1 MKKACVNFE
10 LNNDKGE
17 VVKKT
22 PLYDEHIKLGA
33 KMVEFAGFNMPVQY
47 KGVIEEHLTV
57 RTKVGMFDVSHM
69 GEFRVKGKEAFDF
82 VQYLTCNDVAKLSIK
97 QVQYSAFTTE
107 KGTVVDDLLVYK
119 VNDDE
124 YLLVVN
130 AANIDKDFSHLSRF
144 LDKFDVDLVN
154 ESDDTAQM
162 AIQGPKAEDTMFKLF
177 GDIVKEIKFYWFDYV
192 EFEGEKC
199 LLSRTGYTGE
209 DGFEIYCKPEIASKI
224 WQKILEAGEEYGIE
238 PCGLGA
244 RDTLRLE
251 ARMNL
256 YGNDMDET
264 TTVLEAGL
272 GWICKLDKGDFLGRE
287 ALLKQKEEG
296 LKKKLYGFEMVDKG
310 IPRHGYPVF
319 HNGEEVGVV
328 TSGSYAP
335 YLKKNIGLAYLPIE
349 LAKAGNEIE
358 IGIRKKRAKAITVKT
373 PFYKREKK

>member
-1 MKKACVNFE
+1 
-10 LNNDKGE
+10 
-17 VVKKT
+17 VKKT
-22 PLYDEHIKLGA
+22 PLYEEHIKLGA
-33 KMVEFAGFNMPVQY
+33 KMVEFAGFSMPVQY

-57 RTKVGMFDVSHM
+57 RTKVGIFDVSHM
-69 GEFRVKGKEAFDF
+69 GEFRLKGNQAFDF
-82 VQYLTCNDVAKLSIK
+82 VQYLTCNDVSKLSQK

-107 KGTVVDDLLVYK
+107 RGTVVDDLLVYK
-119 VNDDE
+119 VADDE

-130 AANIDKDFSHLSRF
+130 AANIEKDFKHLEKFVDR
-144 LDKFDVDLVN
+144 FDVDLIN
-154 ESDDTAQM
+154 ESDITAQM
-162 AIQGPKAEDTMFKLF
+162 AIQGPFAEKTMEKLF
-177 GDIVKEIKFYWFDYV
+177 GEIVKGIKFYWFDYV
-192 EFEGEKC
+192 EYKGEKC

-209 DGFEIYCKPEIASKI
+209 DGFEIYCRPELASSM
-224 WQKILEAGEEYGIE
+224 WNDILDAGKEYEIE

-272 GWICKLDKGDFLGRE
+272 GWICKLDKGDFLGRD

-296 LKKKLYGFEMVDKG
+296 LKKKLYGFEMVDRG

-319 HNGEEVGVV
+319 KDGKEIGVV
-328 TSGSYAP
+328 TSGSFAP
-335 YLKKNIGLAYLPIE
+335 YLKKNIGLAYLPVE

-358 IGIRKKRAKAITVKT
+358 IGIRKKMAKAITVKT

>member
-1 MKKACVNFE
+1 MKKACANFE
-10 LNNDKGE
+10 LNNEKGD

-57 RTKVGMFDVSHM
+57 RTKVGIFDVSHM
-69 GEFRVKGKEAFDF
+69 GEFRVKGKEAFDY

-130 AANIDKDFSHLSRF
+130 AANIDKDFAHLSRF
-144 LDKFDVDLVN
+144 TDKFDMTLTN
-154 ESDDTAQM
+154 ESDQTAQM

-177 GDIVKEIKFYWFDYV
+177 GDVVREMKYYWFDYV

-209 DGFEIYCKPEIASKI
+209 DGFEIYCKPEIAAKI
-224 WQKILEAGEEYGIE
+224 WQKILEAGKEYGIE

-296 LKKKLYGFEMVDKG
+296 LKKKLYGFEMVEKG

-358 IGIRKKRAKAITVKT
+358 IGIRKKRAKAVTVKT

>member
-1 MKKACVNFE
+1 M
-10 LNNDKGE
+10 
-17 VVKKT
+17 KKT
-22 PLYDEHIKLGA
+22 PLYEEHVKLGA
-33 KMVEFAGFNMPVQY
+33 KIVEFAGFLMPVQY
-47 KGVIEEHLTV
+47 KGVIDEHINV

-69 GEFRVKGKEAFDF
+69 GEFRVKGKQAFDF
-82 VQYLTCNDVAKLSIK
+82 VQYLTCNDVAKLSVK

-107 KGTVVDDLLVYK
+107 QGTVVDDLLVYK
-119 VNDDE
+119 VSDNE

-130 AANIDKDFSHLSRF
+130 AANIEKDFAHLKKF
-144 LDKFDVDLVN
+144 TDKFEVELVD
-154 ESDDTAQM
+154 ESDKTAQM

-177 GDIVKEIKFYWFDYV
+177 GEVAKTMKFYWFDYV
-192 EFEGEKC
+192 EYRGNTC

-209 DGFEIYCKPEIASKI
+209 DGFEIYCSPEIAGDL
-224 WQKILEAGEEYGIE
+224 WNDILKAGEEFGIM

-296 LKKKLYGFEMVDKG
+296 LKRKLYGFEMIDKG

-319 HNGEEVGVV
+319 KDGEEVGVV
-328 TSGSYAP
+328 TSGSFAP
-335 YLKKNIGLAYLPIE
+335 FLKKNIGLAYLPVE

-358 IGIRKKRAKAITVKT
+358 IGIRKKKAKAITVKT

>member
-1 MKKACVNFE
+1 M
-10 LNNDKGE
+10 
-17 VVKKT
+17 KKT
-22 PLYDEHIKLGA
+22 PLYEEHIKLGA
-33 KMVEFAGFNMPVQY
+33 KMVEFAGFSMPVQY
-47 KGVIEEHLTV
+47 KGVIEEHLVV
-57 RTKVGMFDVSHM
+57 RTKVGIFDVSHM
-69 GEFRVKGKEAFDF
+69 GEFRVKGNQAFNF
-82 VQYLTCNDVAKLSIK
+82 VQYLTCNDVSKLSQK

-119 VNDDE
+119 VADDE
-124 YLLVVN
+124 YFLVVN
-130 AANIDKDFSHLSRF
+130 AANIEKDFKHLEKFVDR
-144 LDKFDVDLVN
+144 FDVDLIN
-154 ESDDTAQM
+154 ESDITAQM
-162 AIQGPKAEDTMFKLF
+162 AIQGPFAEKTMEKLF
-177 GDIVKEIKFYWFDYV
+177 GEIVREIKFYWFDYV
-192 EFEGEKC
+192 EYNGEKC

-209 DGFEIYCKPEIASKI
+209 DGFEIYCKPELASSI
-224 WQKILEAGEEYGIE
+224 WNDILDAGKEYGIE

-272 GWICKLDKGDFLGRE
+272 GWICKLDKGDFLGRD

-296 LKKKLYGFEMVDKG
+296 LKRKLYGFEMIDKG

-319 HNGEEVGVV
+319 KDGKEIGVV
-328 TSGSYAP
+328 TSGSFAP
-335 YLKKNIGLAYLPIE
+335 YLKKNIGLAYLPVE

-358 IGIRKKRAKAITVKT
+358 IGIRKKMAKAITVKT

>member
-1 MKKACVNFE
+1 M
-10 LNNDKGE
+10 
-17 VVKKT
+17 KKT
-22 PLYDEHIKLGA
+22 PLYEEHIKLGA
-33 KMVEFAGFNMPVQY
+33 KMVEFAGFSMPVQY

-57 RTKVGMFDVSHM
+57 RTKVGIFDVSHM
-69 GEFRVKGKEAFDF
+69 GEFRLKGNQAFDF
-82 VQYLTCNDVAKLSIK
+82 VQYLTCNDVSKLSQK

-107 KGTVVDDLLVYK
+107 RGTVVDDLLVYK
-119 VNDDE
+119 VADDE

-130 AANIDKDFSHLSRF
+130 AANIEKDFKHLEKFVDR
-144 LDKFDVDLVN
+144 FDVDLIN
-154 ESDDTAQM
+154 ESDITAQM
-162 AIQGPKAEDTMFKLF
+162 AIQGPFAEKTMEKLF
-177 GDIVKEIKFYWFDYV
+177 GEIVKGIKFYWFDYV
-192 EFEGEKC
+192 EYKGEKC

-209 DGFEIYCKPEIASKI
+209 DGFEIYCRPELASSM
-224 WQKILEAGEEYGIE
+224 WNDILDAGKEYEIE

-272 GWICKLDKGDFLGRE
+272 GWICKLDKGDFLGRD

-296 LKKKLYGFEMVDKG
+296 LKKKLYGFEMVDRG

-319 HNGEEVGVV
+319 KDGKEIGVV
-328 TSGSYAP
+328 TSGSFAP
-335 YLKKNIGLAYLPIE
+335 YLKKNIGLAYLPVE

-358 IGIRKKRAKAITVKT
+358 IGIRKKMAKAITVKT

>member
-1 MKKACVNFE
+1 M
-10 LNNDKGE
+10 
-17 VVKKT
+17 KKT
-22 PLYDEHIKLGA
+22 PLYDDHVKLGA
-33 KMVEFAGFNMPVQY
+33 KIVEFAGFLMPVQY
-47 KGVIEEHLTV
+47 KGVIDEHMAV

-69 GEFRVKGKEAFDF
+69 GEFRVKGKQAFDF
-82 VQYLTCNDVAKLSIK
+82 VQYLTCNDVARLSVK

-119 VNDDE
+119 VSDQE

-130 AANIDKDFSHLSRF
+130 AANIDKDFAHLSRF
-144 LDKFDVDLVN
+144 TDKFDVELTN

-177 GDIVKEIKFYWFDYV
+177 GEVARTMKFYWFDYV
-192 EFEGEKC
+192 EYKGKTC

-209 DGFEIYCKPEIASKI
+209 DGFEIYCSPEIASDL
-224 WQKILEAGEEYGIE
+224 WNDILKAGEEFGIQ

-296 LKKKLYGFEMVDKG
+296 LKRKLYGFEMVDKG
-310 IPRHGYPVF
+310 IPRHGYPVYKD
-319 HNGEEVGVV
+319 GEEVGVV
-328 TSGSYAP
+328 TSGSFAP
-335 YLKKNIGLAYLPIE
+335 FLKKNIGLAYLPVE

>member
-1 MKKACVNFE
+1 M
-10 LNNDKGE
+10 
-17 VVKKT
+17 KKT

-69 GEFRVKGKEAFDF
+69 GEFRVKGNQAFDF
-82 VQYLTCNDVAKLSIK
+82 VQYLTCNDVAKLSTK

-130 AANIDKDFSHLSRF
+130 AANIDKDFAHLSKF
-144 LDKFDVDLVN
+144 TDKFDMALTN
-154 ESDDTAQM
+154 ESDQTAQM

-177 GDIVKEIKFYWFDYV
+177 GDIVKGIKLYWFDYV
-192 EFEGEKC
+192 EFEGERC

-224 WQKILEAGEEYGIE
+224 WQKILEAGEEFGIE

-296 LKKKLYGFEMVDKG
+296 LKRKLYGFEMVDKG

-335 YLKKNIGLAYLPIE
+335 YLKKNIGLAYLPVE

-358 IGIRKKRAKAITVKT
+358 IGIRKKRAKAVTVKT

>member
-1 MKKACVNFE
+1 M
-10 LNNDKGE
+10 
-17 VVKKT
+17 KKT
-22 PLYDEHIKLGA
+22 PLYEEHIKLGA
-33 KMVEFAGFNMPVQY
+33 KMVEFAGFSMPVQY
-47 KGVIEEHLTV
+47 KGVIEEHLAV
-57 RTKVGMFDVSHM
+57 RTKVGIFDVSHM
-69 GEFRVKGKEAFDF
+69 GEFRVKGNQAFDF
-82 VQYLTCNDVAKLSIK
+82 VQYLTCNDVSKLSQK

-119 VNDDE
+119 IADDE

-130 AANIDKDFSHLSRF
+130 AANIEKDFNHLEKFVDR
-144 LDKFDVDLVN
+144 FDVNLIN
-154 ESDDTAQM
+154 ESDITAQI
-162 AIQGPKAEDTMFKLF
+162 AIQGPFAEKTMEKLF
-177 GDIVKEIKFYWFDYV
+177 GEIVKEIKFYWIDYV
-192 EFEGEKC
+192 EYNGEKC

-209 DGFEIYCKPEIASKI
+209 DGFEIYCKPEIASSM
-224 WQKILEAGEEYGIE
+224 WNDILDAGKEYGIE

-272 GWICKLDKGDFLGRE
+272 GWICKLDKGDFLGRD

-296 LKKKLYGFEMVDKG
+296 LKRKLYGFEMVDRG

-319 HNGEEVGVV
+319 KDGKEIGVV
-328 TSGSYAP
+328 TSGSFAP
-335 YLKKNIGLAYLPIE
+335 YLKKNIGLAYLPVE

-358 IGIRKKRAKAITVKT
+358 IGIRKKMAKAITVKT
-373 PFYKREKK
+373 PFYKRKK

>member
-1 MKKACVNFE
+1 MKG
-10 LNNDKGE
+10 D

-47 KGVIEEHLTV
+47 KGVIEEHMTV

-69 GEFRVKGKEAFDF
+69 GEFRVKGNQAFDF
-82 VQYLTCNDVAKLSIK
+82 VQYLTTNDVAKLSIK
-97 QVQYSAFTTE
+97 QVQYSAFPTE

-119 VNDDE
+119 VNDNE

-130 AANIDKDFSHLSRF
+130 AANIEKDFAHLSKF
-144 LDKFDVDLVN
+144 VDKFDVSLTN

-162 AIQGPKAEDTMFKLF
+162 AIQGPKAEDTMFKIF
-177 GDIVKEIKFYWFDYV
+177 GDVVREMKYYWFDYV
-192 EFEGEKC
+192 EFEGETC

-209 DGFEIYCKPEIASKI
+209 DGFEIYCKPELASKI
-224 WQKILEAGEEYGIE
+224 WNKILDAGEEFGIE

-272 GWICKLDKGDFLGRE
+272 GWICKLDKGDFLGRDV
-287 ALLKQKEEG
+287 LLKQKEEG
-296 LKKKLYGFEMVDKG
+296 LKRKLYGFEMIDKG

-373 PFYKREKK
+373 PFYKRPKK